1 VTERLVVIG
10 GDAAGMTAAS
20 RARHRREPEDLEIV
34 AFERGPY
41 TSYSACGIPYFVGDL
56 VTDVDRLVARSPE
69 EHRKNGIDVRT
80 GHEVVA
86 VDVNRRRVRV
96 RDVSG
101 DADGHAEREEPFD
114 QLVVATG
121 SLPRRPD
128 LPGVDAD
135 GIFGVQTLEDGV
147 IVRRAVDERSPR
159 RAVVVGGGYIG
170 LEMAEALVRR
180 GLEVTLVDQTE
191 QPMAATFDDDMGA
204 LVSEALRAVG
214 VTLHMG
220 EPVVGFDD
228 DDGAVTAVRTGNRTL
243 PADIV
248 ILGLGVRPNSEL
260 AREAGV
266 AVGETGGIVTDARME
281 TSVGGVWAA
290 GDCVES
296 VHRVIGIPLV
306 IPLGTHANK
315 QGRVVGINVTGGN
328 ARFPGVVGTAASK
341 ICAYEVARTGIT
353 ERHAAELNLDVVAA
367 RIESTTR
374 AGYFPGAEPVTV
386 KVLAERPGGRI
397 VGGQIVGAEGAAK
410 RIDVLATAVWNRM
423 PVDEVATLD
432 LSYAP
437 PFSPVW
443 DPVLRAAQKAA
454 DML

>member
-353 ERHAAELNLDVVAA
+353 ERHAAELNLDVVVA

-443 DPVLRAAQKAA
+443 DPVLRAARKAA

>member
-20 RARHRREPEDLEIV
+20 RARRRRDPDELEII

-56 VTDVDRLVARSPE
+56 TELDRLVVRSPE
-69 EHRKNGIDVRT
+69 QHRRNGIDVHT

-86 VDVNRRRVRV
+86 IDVNQRRVRV
-96 RDVSG
+96 RELEGTGGASP
-101 DADGHAEREEPFD
+101 EREEPFD
-114 QLVVATG
+114 QLVLATG
-121 SLPRRPD
+121 AVPSRPE

-135 GIFGVQTLEDGV
+135 GIFGVQTLADG
-147 IVRRAVDERSPR
+147 IVVRGAIDERKPR

-180 GLEVTLVDQTE
+180 GLDVSLVDRTA
-191 QPMAATFDDDMGA
+191 QPMASVLDDDIGA
-204 LVSEALRAVG
+204 LVADALRANG

-220 EPVVGFDD
+220 EPVESFDANR
-228 DDGAVTAVRTGNRTL
+228 GWVSTVRTARRTL

-248 ILGLGVRPNSEL
+248 VLGIGVRPNSVL
-260 AREAGV
+260 ADEAGI
-266 AVGETGGIVTDARME
+266 AIGQTGGIVTDTRME

-296 VHRVIGIPLV
+296 VDRVTGRHVV

-315 QGRVVGINVTGGN
+315 QGRVIGINVTGGD

-353 ERHAAELNLDVVAA
+353 ERQASEVGLDVVAA
-367 RIESTTR
+367 TIESTTR
-374 AGYFPGAEPVTV
+374 AGYFPGAAPIKV
-386 KVLAERPGGRI
+386 KVLAARDDGRI
-397 VGGQIVGAEGAAK
+397 VGAQIVGEEGAAK
-410 RIDVLATAVWNRM
+410 RIDVLAAAIWNRM
-423 PVDEVATLD
+423 PADEVASLD

-443 DPVLRAAQKAA
+443 DPVLIAARKAA
-454 DML
+454 DLL